1 MTPIKNVKPLT
12 AEALFDLLK
21 KDFADYIN
29 GKLNSN
35 LTIEYAHVYNVIN
48 VSFPEVIEGNAFTIT
63 VSDEEIAL
71 INSATTSDYNTE
83 LLEQN
88 LNDFLAE
95 KAG

>member
-1 MTPIKNVKPLT
+1 MTPIKNVKPLS

-21 KDFADYIN
+21 KEFADYIN
-29 GKLNSN
+29 GRLNSN
-35 LTIEYAHVYNVIN
+35 LTIEYGHVYDVIN
-48 VSFPEVIEGNAFTIT
+48 VLFPEVIEGNAFTIT
-63 VSDEEIAL
+63 VSDEEITL
-71 INSATTSDYNTE
+71 INNATTSDYNTE

>member
-1 MTPIKNVKPLT
+1 MTPIKNVKPLS
-12 AEALFDLLK
+12 AEVLFDLLK
-21 KDFADYIN
+21 KEFADYIN

-35 LTIEYAHVYNVIN
+35 ITIEYGHVYDVIN
-48 VSFPEVIEGNAFTIT
+48 VLFPEVIEGNAFTIT
-63 VSDEEIAL
+63 ISDDEITL
-71 INSATTSDYNTE
+71 INNATTSDYNTE

>member
-1 MTPIKNVKPLT
+1 MTPIKNVKPLS

-21 KDFADYIN
+21 KEFADYIN
-29 GKLNSN
+29 GKLHSN
-35 LTIEYAHVYNVIN
+35 LTIEYGHVYDVIN
-48 VSFPEVIEGNAFTIT
+48 VLFPEVIEGNAFTIT
-63 VSDEEIAL
+63 VSDEEITL
-71 INSATTSDYNTE
+71 INNATTSDYNTE